1 MNKYIFILGLAAII
15 AGTFLGY
22 KTTELITQRSSYI
35 STNGV
40 SMRRVVSDCAVWGI
54 TIKTEANSIK
64 EAQEKLKKDKQIV
77 MDVLAEEGFTNE
89 EIETAESSIVDNY
102 EYDPYG
108 SASYRD
114 KQVENL
120 KDKCRFTIKDN
131 ISIKTQDIGKI
142 KKAKAR
148 LGEMMEKN
156 INIGDNVRYFYKD
169 MGKLR
174 IEMINEAAK
183 DSQNRAQ
190 NIAESVGA
198 KIKSLRDLYC
208 GNFSIVSDDTSVT
221 KSDDWREG
229 EESID
234 KRVRVVVH
242 GTFNL
247 ES

>member
-1 MNKYIFILGLAAII
+1 MNKHIFILGLTAII

-22 KTTELITQRSSYI
+22 EATELIKQRSAYI

-40 SMRRVVSDCAVWGI
+40 SMRRVVSDYAVWGI

-64 EAQEKLKKDKQIV
+64 EAQEKLKKDKQVV
-77 MDVLAEEGFTNE
+77 MNVLTEEGFTKE

-108 SASYRD
+108 CTSYRD